1 MNKRYSRDR
10 NSILA
15 LRQLLNSVALESAEA
30 DPALTEAL
38 RTQSLLAA
46 YSDNDRGIVSMSL
59 NHQKKIANEVLGSYD
74 VIDSLRRRALAGTQA
89 SAKNLKR
96 RSTSTL
102 NSQRARIKALET
114 MVRALSQDLLILQ
127 RAFDIRCVQA
137 RAYATKA
144 GDTELRQCDAH
155 QRELEASFRLRTIN
169 VPTDKVVPMRGRR

>member
-10 NSILA
+10 NSILT
-15 LRQLLNSVALESAEA
+15 LRQLLNNVVLESTEA

-46 YSDNDRGIVSMSL
+46 YSDDGSGIVSMSL

-74 VIDSLRRRALAGTQA
+74 VLDSLRRRALEGTQA

-96 RSTSTL
+96 RSASTL
-102 NSQRARIKALET
+102 NSHRARIKALET

-155 QRELEASFRLRTIN
+155 QRELEASFRLRTIS